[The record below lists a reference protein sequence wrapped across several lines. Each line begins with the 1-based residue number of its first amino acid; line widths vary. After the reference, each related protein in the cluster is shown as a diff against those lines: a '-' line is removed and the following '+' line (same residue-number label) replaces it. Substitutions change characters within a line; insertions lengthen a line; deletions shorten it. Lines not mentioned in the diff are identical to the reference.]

1 MQLKETLMFNA
12 PKYTDQDI
20 ALLKL
25 IEVTENLQS
34 INLVQANTV
43 MKIQV
48 KENPFQILLKNWAKF
63 SRTNITKISNDLESS
78 GLLGQTQQIPS

>member
-1 MQLKETLMFNA
+1 MSSSKFSRQLQLKETLIFNA

-25 IEVTENLQS
+25 IEDNEKLQS

-43 MKIQV
+43 VKIQV
-48 KENPFQILLKNWAKF
+48 KENSFQILSKIQQNKYHKNK
-63 SRTNITKISNDLESS
+63 
-78 GLLGQTQQIPS
+78 

>member
-63 SRTNITKISNDLESS
+63 SRTNITKISNYLESS

>member
-1 MQLKETLMFNA
+1 MSSSKFSRQLQLKETLIFNA

-25 IEVTENLQS
+25 IEDNEKLQS

-43 MKIQV
+43 VKIQV
-48 KENPFQILLKNWAKF
+48 KENSFQKTEQNSAEQVSQKQV
-63 SRTNITKISNDLESS
+63 TT
-78 GLLGQTQQIPS
+78 